1 MKPIRKNF
9 PDGPEGMKQFQKA
22 MKIYTARMMAKGLGI
37 KSKTTKSPG
46 SLTREDAT
54 NTKFNKMNENRA
66 KSKSIGNKR
75 KPY

>member
-22 MKIYTARMMAKGLGI
+22 MKIYLARLTAKGLGI
-37 KSKTTKSPG
+37 TPKTTKSPG
-46 SLTREDAT
+46 SLTRENAT
-54 NTKFNKMNENRA
+54 NRKFNKMNENRA

>member
-22 MKIYTARMMAKGLGI
+22 MKIYLARQNAKSLGI
-37 KSKTTKSPG
+37 NVNTKSAG

-54 NTKFNKMNENRA
+54 NKKFNKINRNRA
-66 KSKSIGNKR
+66 KSKSILNKR